1 MIQMES
7 GMQIPRATFNAIVGH
22 MEEAK
27 HIERFSFRKES
38 SSTLVLTVSTKP
50 GSDPRFAKRIHRKLA
65 SVLGA
70 RAEVSLQIADSPNC
84 LLTSSPLLV
93 VYDLKGF

>member
-1 MIQMES
+1 MKS
-7 GMQIPRATFNAIVGH
+7 GMQIPRATLNVILGH

-38 SSTLVLTVSTKP
+38 SSTLVLTVSPKP

-70 RAEVSLQIADSPNC
+70 LAELSVRIADSPK
-84 LLTSSPLLV
+84 SDSIA
-93 VYDLKGF
+93 D